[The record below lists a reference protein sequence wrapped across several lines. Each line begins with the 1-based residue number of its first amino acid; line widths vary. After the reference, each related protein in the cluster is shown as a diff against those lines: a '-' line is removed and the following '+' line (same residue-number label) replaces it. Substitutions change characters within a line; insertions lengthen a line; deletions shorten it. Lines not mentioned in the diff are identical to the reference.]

1 MTALNKS
8 PSCLTALSAEQKAGH
23 MVLSHDI
30 AIVCRIFLERDL
42 FSFIQWT

>member
-23 MVLSHDI
+23 MALSHDI
-30 AIVCRIFLERDL
+30 AICVEFFLERDL
-42 FSFIQWT
+42 FSFIQ